1 MKKKYLLIII
11 ISILLCIITIIITQ
25 KNYIINKINSRYISK
40 EQNQDI
46 LFEVYSN
53 SDNKLKFKITAIEEE
68 QGINKFVYNLE
79 NGKEVQINA

>member
-1 MKKKYLLIII
+1 MKKKYLLII

-46 LFEVYSN
+46 LFA
-53 SDNKLKFKITAIEEE
+53 LAC
-68 QGINKFVYNLE
+68 
-79 NGKEVQINA
+79 